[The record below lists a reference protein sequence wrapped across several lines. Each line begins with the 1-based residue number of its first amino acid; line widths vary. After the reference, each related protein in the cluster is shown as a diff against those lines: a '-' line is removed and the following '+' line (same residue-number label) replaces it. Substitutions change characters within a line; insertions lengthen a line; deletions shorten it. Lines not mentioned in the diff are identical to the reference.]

1 MENRSEFEK
10 NLKTGRWLL
19 IVGAFLLC
27 SALLTCVSY
36 LFLEKEKEPVS
47 LADAKEGDYSYVD
60 VKVMSDYFAENDYA
74 GKEHKSYFVWDEK
87 YIYIA
92 DINDVTK
99 QKLSEIYDYSY
110 NEKDKEKV
118 PETVRIS
125 GIAKRIPS
133 DMRKIT
139 ISQYNKMFGSEKLT
153 SANFQN
159 YLGKV
164 YLDTYEMPMDESLI
178 GCMASIPFLITS
190 LILFIIFYSKRRRTK
205 KNIER
210 LGDEWESILQEI
222 DSSDCLHYKKAKV
235 YLTRNYFISYQN
247 GLEVFPYENIVW
259 VYPHEYRYN
268 GRVSQKSMFIVLKNS
283 KARKLATI
291 SASKKNL
298 IIFDE
303 MYESFLNRAPNILSG
318 YTKQNKERAVI
329 TSCSS

>member
-1 MENRSEFEK
+1 MEKRSEFEK
-10 NLKTGRWLL
+10 NLKTGKWLL
-19 IVGAFLLC
+19 VVGAFLLC
-27 SALLTCVSY
+27 SALVTCGSS
-36 LFLEKEKEPVS
+36 LFLGKEKEPIS

-60 VKVMSDYFAENDYA
+60 VKIMSDYFATNDYTK
-74 GKEHKSYFVWDEK
+74 KEHKTYFIWDEK

-92 DINDVTK
+92 DISDNNRE
-99 QKLSEIYDYSY
+99 KLNEIYDYSY
-110 NEKDKEKV
+110 NSNDKEKM
-118 PETVRIS
+118 PESVRIS

-153 SANFQN
+153 SSNFQD

-164 YLDTYEMPMDESLI
+164 YLDTYEIPMDESLMSF
-178 GCMASIPFLITS
+178 MAAIPLLIAT

-205 KNIER
+205 KNITR

-235 YLTRNYFISYQN
+235 YLTRNYLISYQN
-247 GLEVFPYENIVW
+247 GLEVFNYDNIVW

-268 GRVSQKSMFIVLKNS
+268 GRVSQKSIFVVLKNS
-283 KARKLATI
+283 KARKLATV

-298 IIFDE
+298 IMFDE
-303 MYESFLNRAPNILSG
+303 MYESFLNRVPNVLSG
-318 YTKQNKERAVI
+318 YTKENKEKAKELYEK
-329 TSCSS
+329 